1 MIQANRSTGLRD
13 HVYEHVKQLLFTGA
27 YRPGMQIEVEKIAS
41 DLSVSRQ
48 PVMDALKRLNFDG
61 FVTIIPQVGCH
72 VRAYRPEEISDFF
85 RIVAEVEPLAIE
97 LAAKRAT
104 PDDIVRMQIIS
115 GQIGAM
121 AKSQREAREKAE
133 LYRTLNRQLHSE
145 FGKAAKSGPVVE
157 LVTGFG
163 DRCDFFIASAN
174 RPIFFERL
182 VTAHEEHE
190 LIIKAI
196 ESGDGK
202 TGANIM
208 RRHIMAIEKRL
219 REPSLESAE

>member
-13 HVYEHVKQLLFTGA
+13 RVYEHVKQLLFTSV
-27 YRPGMQIEVEKIAS
+27 YRPGMQIEVETIAAS
-41 DLSVSRQ
+41 LNVSRQ

-72 VRAYRPEEISDFF
+72 VRMYRQEEIGDFF
-85 RIVAEVEPLAIE
+85 RIVAEVESIAVE
-97 LAAKRAT
+97 LAAQRAT
-104 PDDIVRMQIIS
+104 SDDIARMQIIS
-115 GQIGAM
+115 GQIGVA
-121 AKSQREAREKAE
+121 AKLQRTAKEKAE

-145 FGKAAKSGPVVE
+145 FGNAAKSGPVAE
-157 LVTGFG
+157 LVAGFG

-182 VTAHEEHE
+182 ITAHEEHE

-196 ESGDGK
+196 ESGEGK
-202 TGANIM
+202 AGAAII
-208 RRHIMAIEKRL
+208 RRHIMAIERRL
-219 REPSLESAE
+219 REPSLESVE

>member
-1 MIQANRSTGLRD
+1 MIQASRSTGLRD
-13 HVYEHVKQLLFTGA
+13 HVYEHLKQLLFTGA
-27 YRPGMQIEVEKIAS
+27 YKPGTQIEVEKIAS
-41 DLSVSRQ
+41 ELSVSRQ

-61 FVTIIPQVGCH
+61 FVTIVPQVGCH
-72 VRAYRPEEISDFF
+72 VRIYRPDEVSDFF
-85 RIVAEVEPLAIE
+85 RIVSEVEPLAVE

-104 PDDIVRMQIIS
+104 PENIARMQIVS
-115 GQIGAM
+115 EQIGSVTQ
-121 AKSQREAREKAE
+121 SQRSVQEKAE
-133 LYRTLNRQLHSE
+133 MYRTLNRQLHSE
-145 FGKAAKSGPVVE
+145 FGKAAQSGPVVE

-196 ESGDGK
+196 ASGNGK
-202 TGANIM
+202 TGATIM
-208 RRHIMAIEKRL
+208 RRHILAIEKRL
-219 REPSLESAE
+219 REPSLEAVE